1 MSFWYVGFLLSIL
14 HDLIIRQDNGGNSG
28 NPAPSAKEDITSADL
43 RALGIPEEADLF
55 YFAFP
60 FTPIGVPRE
69 PARVALDSALPP
81 YDRALSLCKV
91 VPENMSWMFQIGSS
105 RYLTTELIPSIYGS
119 MSGKKLDYGAH
130 DLALLLI
137 TMAIGA
143 LVDVNQPPYNA
154 EALRY
159 YIMARSAAGLE
170 PIMERG
176 SLATVRFLHL
186 LSIYNGLCGKESSLP
201 NTYALLNIAG
211 IMAQRVSD
219 FR

>member
-1 MSFWYVGFLLSIL
+1 M
-14 HDLIIRQDNGGNSG
+14 
-28 NPAPSAKEDITSADL
+28 

-69 PARVALDSALPP
+69 PARIALDSALPP
-81 YDRALSLCKV
+81 YDRALALCRT
-91 VPENMSWMFQIGSS
+91 VPDNLSWMFQIVSL
-105 RYLTTELIPSIYGS
+105 RYLTTELIPCIYGS
-119 MSGKKLDYGAH
+119 PRAGRKADYGAH
-130 DLALLLI
+130 DLALMLI
-137 TMAIGA
+137 TMAVGA
-143 LVDVNQPPYNA
+143 LVDLSQPPYNA

-159 YIMARSAAGLE
+159 YIMARAAAGLE
-170 PIMERG
+170 PLMERG

-211 IMAQRVSD
+211 IMAQRVSY
-219 FR
+219 FRRLSSW